1 MKAFRRQLEG
11 NLPSGR
17 KGLDQQAVMTYS
29 AELYRLDG
37 QLSLQRA
44 QVLGSIIRSLDQKQ
58 RAYLDKMAAGNS
70 LSWTDLPDQVD
81 KKSYSPEQHVAIM
94 TYASEM
100 FSWYAGSVEAD
111 TYFCPERHGM
121 YFGAFYMKDIPA
133 MGNANYSIGT
143 QITGD
148 SGEAFLNALTDA
160 QRQQITSLVDL
171 QRTALQ
177 KIVET
182 RRAISVQLRRLMKE
196 DAINEAAVLS
206 LAEQYGRADG
216 ELSYLYATHFAE
228 VSKTLSSAQKTK
240 LMELRNLENFTCQG
254 AYLFSQNVAMPE
266 IKNTDFLFQ

>member
-1 MKAFRRQLEG
+1 
-11 NLPSGR
+11 
-17 KGLDQQAVMTYS
+17 
-29 AELYRLDG
+29 
-37 QLSLQRA
+37 
-44 QVLGSIIRSLDQKQ
+44 
-58 RAYLDKMAAGNS
+58 
-70 LSWTDLPDQVD
+70 
-81 KKSYSPEQHVAIM
+81 
-94 TYASEM
+94 
-100 FSWYAGSVEAD
+100 
-111 TYFCPERHGM
+111 
-121 YFGAFYMKDIPA
+121 